1 TVTGVQTCALPIF
14 APVAPPGRRGPVEPI
29 PEAWASVL
37 VASPPAA
44 RAAAPFRTA
53 AAVRRRGLEYSSIAK
68 LIRARPAPITAI
80 ARPGGTYHHQAP
92 ASSAWEFC
100 AKYSIDPQLVVVSE
114 PSPRQAR

>member
-1 TVTGVQTCALPIF
+1 EFRRVLFRSSVPAGARSSVRATCSAV

-53 AAVRRRGLEYSSIAK
+53 APVRRRGLEYSSIAK

-92 ASSAWEFC
+92 ASSACEFC
-100 AKYSIDPQLVVVSE
+100 AK
-114 PSPRQAR
+114 